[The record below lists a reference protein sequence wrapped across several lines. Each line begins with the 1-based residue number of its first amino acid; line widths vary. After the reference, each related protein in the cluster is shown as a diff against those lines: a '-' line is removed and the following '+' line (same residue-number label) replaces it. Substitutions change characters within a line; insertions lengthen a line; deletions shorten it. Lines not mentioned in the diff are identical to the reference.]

1 MQTVRSIMTADP
13 ISVHPDAKIWEAAN
27 TMLDCGFSGLPVID
41 IDEQVLGVI
50 SESDFLRRGELR
62 SQASPGMW
70 RRLFSSR
77 GALAEDYA
85 KAFGKEVSEVMS
97 SPAITVEPWIT
108 VEDAANLMG
117 DRGIKRLPVVE
128 NNKLVGIVT
137 RADIMRTL
145 IRQMSASA
153 VDRIDADIK
162 AGLEAEYD
170 RQRWGDT
177 ITVAVDATVVT
188 LEGRVLDAREKTAAR
203 VAAENT
209 LGVTKVIDQ
218 ILVVGLPEM
227 PVSPPGF

>member
-1 MQTVRSIMTADP
+1 
-13 ISVHPDAKIWEAAN
+13 
-27 TMLDCGFSGLPVID
+27 
-41 IDEQVLGVI
+41 
-50 SESDFLRRGELR
+50 
-62 SQASPGMW
+62 
-70 RRLFSSR
+70 
-77 GALAEDYA
+77 
-85 KAFGKEVSEVMS
+85 
-97 SPAITVEPWIT
+97 
-108 VEDAANLMG
+108 MG

-218 ILVVGLPEM
+218 ILVVGLSEM

>member
-1 MQTVRSIMTADP
+1 MLTVRSIMTSDP
-13 ISVHPDAKIWEAAN
+13 IAVGPSAKIWEAAN

-41 IDEQVLGVI
+41 DDAQVVGVI

-62 SQASPGMW
+62 TEAPHRFW
-70 RRLFSSR
+70 RTLFSSR

-85 KAFGKEVSEVMS
+85 KAFGKQVGEVMT
-97 SPAITVEPWIT
+97 SPAVTAELQMTVE
-108 VEDAANLMG
+108 AAGYLMG

-128 NNKLVGIVT
+128 NDKIVGIVT
-137 RADIMRTL
+137 RSDIMRTL
-145 IRQMSASA
+145 IRQMADSA

-162 AGLEAEYD
+162 AGLEAEYG

-177 ITVAVDATVVT
+177 ITVTVDATVVT

-218 ILVVGLPEM
+218 ILIVGFLEM

>member
-1 MQTVRSIMTADP
+1 
-13 ISVHPDAKIWEAAN
+13 
-27 TMLDCGFSGLPVID
+27 
-41 IDEQVLGVI
+41 
-50 SESDFLRRGELR
+50 
-62 SQASPGMW
+62 
-70 RRLFSSR
+70 
-77 GALAEDYA
+77 
-85 KAFGKEVSEVMS
+85 MS

-153 VDRIDADIK
+153 VDRIDVDIK

>member
-1 MQTVRSIMTADP
+1 MQTVRSIMTSDP

-41 IDEQVLGVI
+41 DDEQVLGVI

-62 SQASPGMW
+62 SQAAPGIW
-70 RRLFSSR
+70 RSLFSSR

-85 KAFGKEVSEVMS
+85 KAFGREVSEVMT

-108 VEDAANLMG
+108 VEEAANLMG
-117 DRGIKRLPVVE
+117 DRGIKR
-128 NNKLVGIVT
+128 
-137 RADIMRTL
+137 TL
-145 IRQMSASA
+145 IRKMAASA
-153 VDRIDADIK
+153 VGRIDEDIK

-170 RQRWGDT
+170 RHRWGDT
-177 ITVAVDATVVT
+177 ITVTVDATLVT

-209 LGVTKVIDQ
+209 LGVTKVIDR

-227 PVSPPGF
+227 PVTPPGF